1 MIVNFDGVVKSCIM
15 PLCST
20 WNQNNFKQ
28 SVFSC
33 D

>member
-1 MIVNFDGVVKSCIM
+1 MYIYYEFVKSCIM

-20 WNQNNFKQ
+20 WRQNNFKK
-28 SVFSC
+28 SVFSY